1 MNDTSDRELPA
12 ELDHW
17 YRVAALRY
25 RQFLESVTAL
35 ELVAARRHLDLFAR
49 LLEGTL
55 AASESGLEEIGP
67 DPSDVEDA
75 KLVRTDYMRLRRS
88 LNRVVE
94 ALNQLEELGT
104 QGSALRTALVDRLD
118 TFVRTDNILARHHD
132 RVETY
137 LLPLLDSKLDS
148 SRGREIARTLS
159 TLMALAQPN

>member
-1 MNDTSDRELPA
+1 
-12 ELDHW
+12 
-17 YRVAALRY
+17 
-25 RQFLESVTAL
+25 
-35 ELVAARRHLDLFAR
+35 
-49 LLEGTL
+49 
-55 AASESGLEEIGP
+55 
-67 DPSDVEDA
+67 VEDA
-75 KLVRTDYMRLRRS
+75 KLVRTDYMILRRS

-137 LLPLLDSKLDS
+137 LLPLLDSKLDR